1 MRWRYLF
8 AVRCRTW
15 NGLFYVK
22 MNEER
27 KNNDQGKSLNN
38 AQSLAKSL
46 ERSLWRTHFEL
57 KHASDPEDADD
68 AMDRAI
74 KSLERDAENAQE
86 ILFAICDLNLNKD

>member
-1 MRWRYLF
+1 
-8 AVRCRTW
+8 
-15 NGLFYVK
+15 

-57 KHASDPEDADD
+57 KHASDPEDVFN